1 MGVRFVNLAHIQAF
15 CTVAQVKSISEAAR
29 ILHISQSSLSYQ
41 IQLLENDLEAELFI
55 RTTKGVELTEL
66 GEIVYEYGQTL
77 LQLVENMKRDI
88 ANWKSGH
95 ERLIVGASSTIGS
108 YALPCTI
115 YTFKEKYPE
124 ANIRLLVAN
133 REETI
138 QRLLERTIDL
148 GLIEGPVEVSGLVTR
163 GVAEDELLLI
173 VNPGWQGP
181 DCISLQELRR
191 LPLIIREEG
200 SGTRQTI
207 ERALREHNLTLKDLN
222 IVLELNSNDAIK
234 SAISAGHGVALL
246 SRLTVRS
253 ELGTGALKALK
264 VEGISFRTT
273 FTIVYPQGKPTS
285 NLQKKFCR
293 FILSNRKA
301 FC

>member
-1 MGVRFVNLAHIQAF
+1 MNLSHIQAF

-41 IQLLENDLEAELFI
+41 IQLLENDLDAELLT
-55 RTTKGVELTEL
+55 RTNKGVELTEV

-77 LQLVENMKRDI
+77 LKLVENMKRDI
-88 ANWKSGH
+88 ESWKSGH
-95 ERLIVGASSTIGS
+95 ERLIVGASTSIGS

-115 YTFKEKYPE
+115 YTFKEKYPG

-138 QRLLERTIDL
+138 QRLLERSIDL
-148 GLIEGPVEVSGLVTR
+148 GLIEGPVEVPGLVTR

-173 VNPGWQGP
+173 VNPSWQGS
-181 DCISLQELRR
+181 DTVTLKELST

-207 ERALREHNLTLKDLN
+207 ERALQEQGLSLKDLN
-222 IVLELNSNDAIK
+222 VVLELNSNDAIK
-234 SAISAGHGVALL
+234 SAVAAGHGVSLL
-246 SRLTVRS
+246 SRLTVKA
-253 ELGTGALKALK
+253 ELGSGTLKALK

-273 FTIVYPQGKPTS
+273 FNIVYHRGKPMN
-285 NLQKKFCR
+285 NLQKRFCR
-293 FILSNRKA
+293 FILSNPKA

>member
-1 MGVRFVNLAHIQAF
+1 MNLSHIRAF
-15 CTVAQVKSISEAAR
+15 CTVAQVKSMSEAAR

-41 IQLLENDLEAELFI
+41 IQLLENDLEAELFT
-55 RTTKGVELTEL
+55 RTNKGVELTEL

-77 LQLVENMKRDI
+77 LQLVENMKRDL

-138 QRLLERTIDL
+138 RRLLERTVDL
-148 GLIEGPVEVSGLVTR
+148 GLIEGPVEVPGLVTR

-173 VNPGWQGP
+173 VPSSWPSSGSIG
-181 DCISLQELRR
+181 LEELRR

-207 ERALREHNLTLKDLN
+207 EKALGEHGLSLRDLN

-234 SAISAGHGVALL
+234 SAIRAGHGVALL
-246 SRLTVRS
+246 SRLTVRA
-253 ELGTGALKALK
+253 ELSTGALKALK

-273 FTIVYPQGKPTS
+273 FTIVYPQGKPAS
-285 NLQKKFCR
+285 DLHKKFCR
-293 FILSNRKA
+293 FILSNRRA

>member
-1 MGVRFVNLAHIQAF
+1 MNLAHIQAF

-41 IQLLENDLEAELFI
+41 IQLLENDLDAELLT
-55 RTTKGVELTEL
+55 RTNKGVELTEV

-77 LQLVENMKRDI
+77 LKLVENMKRDI
-88 ANWKSGH
+88 ESWKSGH
-95 ERLIVGASSTIGS
+95 ERLIVGASTSIGS

-115 YTFKEKYPE
+115 YTFKEKYPG

-138 QRLLERTIDL
+138 QRLLERSIDL
-148 GLIEGPVEVSGLVTR
+148 GLIEGPVEVPGLVTR

-173 VNPGWQGP
+173 VNPNWEGS
-181 DCISLQELRR
+181 DTVTLKELST

-207 ERALREHNLTLKDLN
+207 ERALQEQGLSLQDLN
-222 IVLELNSNDAIK
+222 VVLELNSNDAIK
-234 SAISAGHGVALL
+234 SAIAAGHGVSLL
-246 SRLTVRS
+246 SRLTVKA
-253 ELGTGALKALK
+253 ELGSGTLKALR

-273 FTIVYPQGKPTS
+273 FNIVYHRGKPMNS
-285 NLQKKFCR
+285 LQKRFCR
-293 FILSNRKA
+293 FILSNPKA